1 MTPKAY
7 QMKWFKFKKY
17 AIQRQE
23 PTSNLKIDRST
34 AKRVKVASN
43 AYLALIVAWLWVITT
58 REKILISSSI
68 DLFLSYFFRS
78 SLFRKAF
85 EYHFICTK
93 FSFNLF
99 KYH

>member
-7 QMKWFKFKKY
+7 QIKWCKIKKY

-43 AYLALIVAWLWVITT
+43 AYLALIVAWLC
-58 REKILISSSI
+58 
-68 DLFLSYFFRS
+68 YFEATS
-78 SLFRKAF
+78 TSCP
-85 EYHFICTK
+85 EP
-93 FSFNLF
+93 S
-99 KYH
+99 